1 MPSPE
6 SKNVIAMLR
15 AQPTIDPTSNDP
27 AALRASFDQMTSL
40 LPVAGDA
47 TVEATVAGG
56 VPAEWVSTPGADAR
70 RAVLYIH
77 GGGWVLGSPKTH
89 RALTAEISRATG
101 ARVLAI
107 DYRLAPEH
115 VYPAAL
121 DDCVA
126 AYQSLLDGGIAPGN
140 IAIAGDSAGGSLT
153 GCTLLA
159 LKSRG
164 ITLPGCAVMLSPST
178 DMAMTGASWRTRS
191 SIDPM
196 LGGSADAADGPMQ
209 WYLAGTDAKT
219 PTASP
224 LYGDLHGLP
233 PILLHCGTEEVLFDD
248 TVRFDAAARAAGVDT
263 SVRYWNGQVHV
274 FQMFAAMLPEGRE
287 AIEEIGT
294 FVRAHTGGGGSR
306 GVSEGIGQ
314 LVTQLRSRPVV
325 EGATVAE
332 QRAGFEMMAQPV
344 AADVVCTPVSA
355 GGVPAEWIAAPGAD
369 AARTILYLHGGGY
382 VLGSIATHR
391 EMCGRISRA
400 AGARVL
406 TVDYRMAPEHPHP
419 AAVDD
424 AVAAYDWLLA
434 QGADPASVVI
444 AGDSA
449 GGGLTAATLVALRDE
464 GRPAPAAGVLISP
477 WTDLAISGESITT
490 RATLDPMITSGTG
503 VGNMASLYL
512 NGVNAKTPLASPLY
526 ADLRGLPP
534 LLIQVGTSEVLF
546 DDASRFDAAARTAG
560 VDVTFEAWNGM
571 VHVWHLFAGL
581 VPEGQEAIERI
592 GAFVRERAKTPAAV

>member
-6 SKNVIAMLR
+6 STSVIAMLR
-15 AQPTIDPTSNDP
+15 AQPIAVSSDP
-27 AALRASFDQMTSL
+27 AAMRASFEQMSSL
-40 LPVAGDA
+40 MPVAADA
-47 TVEATVAGG
+47 TVEETVANG
-56 VPAEWVSTPGADAR
+56 VPAEWVSTPAADPT

-77 GGGWVLGSPKTH
+77 GGAWVIGSPKTH
-89 RALTAEISRATG
+89 RALTAEISRASG

-107 DYRLAPEH
+107 DYRMAPENP
-115 VYPAAL
+115 YPAAL

-126 AYQSLLDGGIAPGN
+126 AYQSLLDSGISHAR

-153 GCTLLA
+153 ACTLLA
-159 LKSRG
+159 LKDRG

-178 DMAMTGASWRTRS
+178 DMAMTAASWRTRTN
-191 SIDPM
+191 IDPM
-196 LGGSADAADGPMQ
+196 LGGASTETSTDGPMH
-209 WYLAGTDAKT
+209 WYLAGTDPKT
-219 PTASP
+219 PTVSP
-224 LYGDLHGLP
+224 LYGDLRGLP

-248 TVRFDAAARAAGVDT
+248 TARFDAAARAAGVNT
-263 SVRYWNGQVHV
+263 TVRYWNGQVHV
-274 FQMFAAMLPEGRE
+274 FQLFAAMLPEGRE
-287 AIEEIGT
+287 AIAEIGA
-294 FVRAHTGGGGSR
+294 FMRAYTGGGGSW
-306 GVSEGIGQ
+306 GVSEGIGR

-332 QRAGFEMMAQPV
+332 QRAGFESMAQPA
-344 AADVVCTPVSA
+344 AADVVCTPVTA
-355 GGVPAEWIAAPGAD
+355 GGVPAEWVTAPGAD

-382 VLGSIATHR
+382 VLGSIAIHR
-391 EMCGRISRA
+391 EMCGRLSRA
-400 AGARVL
+400 SGARVL
-406 TVDYRMAPEHPHP
+406 VVDYRMAPEHPHP

-434 QGADPASVVI
+434 QGTDPGSITI

-449 GGGLTAATLVALRDE
+449 GGGLTAATLVALRDQA
-464 GRPAPAAGVLISP
+464 RPAPAAGVMISP
-477 WTDLAISGESITT
+477 WTDLAITGESITT
-490 RATLDPMITSGTG
+490 RASLDPMITGGTG

-512 NGVNAKTPLASPLY
+512 GGKDAKTPLASPLY
-526 ADLRGLPP
+526 ADLKGLPP

-546 DDASRFDAAARTAG
+546 DDSTRFDAAARAAG
-560 VDVTFEAWNGM
+560 VDVTFEAWNEM